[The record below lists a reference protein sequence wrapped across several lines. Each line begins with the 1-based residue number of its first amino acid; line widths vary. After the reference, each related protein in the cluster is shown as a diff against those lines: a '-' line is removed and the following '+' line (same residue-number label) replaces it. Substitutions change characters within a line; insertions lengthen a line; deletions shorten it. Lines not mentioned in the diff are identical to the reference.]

1 MKKLTILFLL
11 QVFLCIPLFS
21 NSDIK
26 KTVEEIDTQPDLFD
40 GNTESLKDYC
50 LLLLNRSD
58 YKKTIIYSTK
68 LRKVGQ
74 ALKDSRYEMYGDIC
88 LGQSLLMIGREDS
101 ARYHLDHSLLLAT
114 KLKNDSAL
122 CSVYNGLGLYAANIK
137 MDYYS
142 AISYFFQGIEA
153 AKRSSYERLHTVL
166 LLNLA
171 GIYYLKKDP
180 VGLKYSLECYDI
192 GIRKDDPFLIYTAA
206 ANVAYM
212 YYLTKD
218 YSQALKY
225 IEEAESIMLQHKYY
239 DQSKIY
245 TLHGHILF
253 ALGKDGEAMSN
264 FKKALQYID
273 QAQASSISDTYL
285 GYADVLIKKG
295 NYQEAIINLKKSL
308 EWSMSQKNVIYRTQA
323 IKRLSEVYE
332 LIGNDEQALVL
343 YKQYHLVTDSIFN
356 IDKERSLNEQ
366 RIKFDLESSENKMQE
381 QQLIIQ
387 AKEKQLYTFAFLILI
402 LSAFVIVV
410 YLAYRRKN
418 KLYTRIV
425 EQNQKAI
432 KRETKLK
439 EQIEQLRND
448 SHIVDVADK
457 HSGSSLSDEKNRQIF
472 LEVERLMNE
481 QYIYREK
488 ELTRERVAE
497 ILQTN
502 RTYLSQVINQQTGL
516 SFTHYIN
523 SYRINEAVRIL
534 SDPTNTIPLKNL
546 AFELGFSSINT
557 FYNSFQTIVGMSP
570 STYRKKASELTKNL

>member
-122 CSVYNGLGLYAANIK
+122 CSVYNGLGLYAANIR

-253 ALGKDGEAMSN
+253 ALGKDSEAMSN

-439 EQIEQLRND
+439 EQIKQLRND
-448 SHIVDVADK
+448 SHIVDVTDK

-534 SDPTNTIPLKNL
+534 SDPTNTVPLKNL